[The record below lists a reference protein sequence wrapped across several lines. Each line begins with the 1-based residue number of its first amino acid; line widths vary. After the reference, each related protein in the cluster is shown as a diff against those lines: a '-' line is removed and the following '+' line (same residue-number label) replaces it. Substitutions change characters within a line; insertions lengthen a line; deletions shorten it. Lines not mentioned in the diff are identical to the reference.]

1 MKNKITITDE
11 LKEANEGKLDAY
23 ETGQEVEFTRD
34 EGDNDC
40 EGPCA
45 GHWVKIGGNC
55 ICNPAP
61 EEEDTVEE
69 GEG

>member
-1 MKNKITITDE
+1 MEKLYITEE
-11 LKEANEGKLDAY
+11 LKAANIGKLDGY
-23 ETGQEVEFTRD
+23 EVGQEVEFTSN

-61 EEEDTVEE
+61 SNPE
-69 GEG
+69 G